1 MLSCKFMMTTL
12 LLLLL
17 LSLGVFSSMKE
28 NVRWTFRATCSGHD
42 GTVRMWNIPNKTHAF
57 LQQTCVFYRGEDVH
71 TEEMDGYHLS
81 NLCWNS
87 NGRLLAA
94 SHEDMINIWAVGGR
108 CASAVAVLSDTVI
121 ELVGCGGLVGGW
133 GETQRVST
141 SLICCGKFGSFTAT
155 ARPVLYSCL
164 PVCAVFVCVQT
175 VLYGY
180 QRWGF
185 LTCMQL

>member
-1 MLSCKFMMTTL
+1 
-12 LLLLL
+12 
-17 LSLGVFSSMKE
+17 
-28 NVRWTFRATCSGHD
+28 
-42 GTVRMWNIPNKTHAF
+42 MWNIPNKTHAF

-121 ELVGCGGLVGGW
+121 ELVGCRGLVGGW

-164 PVCAVFVCVQT
+164 PVRAVFVCVQT